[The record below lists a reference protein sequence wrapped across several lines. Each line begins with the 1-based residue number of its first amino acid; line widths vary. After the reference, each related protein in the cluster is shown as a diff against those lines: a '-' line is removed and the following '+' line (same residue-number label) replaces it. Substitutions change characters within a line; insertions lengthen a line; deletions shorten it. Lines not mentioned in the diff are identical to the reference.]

1 MPILAP
7 MDLSTVVVT
16 IGPIVAGYFIGG
28 IPFGLVVARL
38 IGGPDPRTIGS
49 GRTGGAN
56 VLRALGPRAALV
68 AGLLDAAKG
77 SVSALIPLVLGAPP
91 IVQVLAALAAI
102 LGHSRS
108 PYIGFGGGR
117 GIAPGFGGLLVIQPV
132 LALVIVPIFG
142 LILVGSR
149 ISSLASL
156 TSSALA
162 MVGLLIAV
170 FVFGMHPAYA
180 VYAVAGA
187 AMIWLFHTDNI
198 RRLLAGEERRIE
210 LKR

>member
-1 MPILAP
+1 
-7 MDLSTVVVT
+7 MDLSAVVVT

-38 IGGPDPRTIGS
+38 VGGPDPRTIGS

-77 SVSALIPLVLGAPP
+77 SVSALIPLLLGAPP

-108 PYIGFGGGR
+108 PFIGFGGGR
-117 GIAPGFGGLLVIQPV
+117 GIAPGFGGLAVIQPV
-132 LALVIVPIFG
+132 LALAIVPIFG

-162 MVGLLIAV
+162 GVGLLIAV

-187 AMIWLFHTDNI
+187 AMIWLFHSDNI
-198 RRLLAGEERRIE
+198 RRLLAGQERRIE

>member
-1 MPILAP
+1 MDAP
-7 MDLSTVVVT
+7 GLLVA
-16 IGPIVAGYFIGG
+16 IGPIIAAYFIGG
-28 IPFGLVVARL
+28 IPFGLVVARAV
-38 IGGPDPRTIGS
+38 GGPDPRTIGS

-68 AGLLDAAKG
+68 AGLLDAGKG
-77 SVSALIPLVLGAPP
+77 AASALIPLLLGSGPV
-91 IVQVLAALAAI
+91 VQVLAALAAI

-117 GIAPGFGGLLVIQPV
+117 GIAPGFGGLAVIQPV
-132 LALVIVPIFG
+132 LALIIVPIFG
-142 LILVGSR
+142 LILLAGR

-162 MVGLLIAV
+162 MVGLLVAV
-170 FVFGMHPAYA
+170 AVFGMHPIYA

-187 AMIWLFHTDNI
+187 GMIWLFHSDNI
-198 RRLLAGEERRIE
+198 RRLLAGQERRIDF
-210 LKR
+210 KR

>member
-1 MPILAP
+1 MPILPP
-7 MDLSTVVVT
+7 MDLSTVVVS
-16 IGPIVAGYFIGG
+16 IVPIIAGYFIGG

-38 IGGPDPRTIGS
+38 VGGPDPRTVGS

-77 SVSALIPLVLGAPP
+77 AVSALIPLLLGAPP

-108 PYIGFGGGR
+108 PFIGFGGGR
-117 GIAPGFGGLLVIQPV
+117 GIAPGFGGLAVIAPV
-132 LALVIVPIFG
+132 VALAIVPIFG
-142 LILVGSR
+142 LILIGSR

-170 FVFGMHPAYA
+170 VIFGMHPAYA

-187 AMIWLFHTDNI
+187 GMIWLFHTDNI
-198 RRLLAGEERRIE
+198 RRLLAGQERRID

>member
-1 MPILAP
+1 
-7 MDLSTVVVT
+7 MDLPTLAITV
-16 IGPIVAGYFIGG
+16 GPIVAGYFIGG
-28 IPFGLVVARL
+28 IPFGIVVAR
-38 IGGPDPRTIGS
+38 IVGGPDPRSLGS

-56 VLRALGPRAALV
+56 VARALGMRAALV

-77 SVSALIPLVLGAPP
+77 AVAAAIPLLLGSGPL
-91 IVQVLAALAAI
+91 VQVLAALAAI

-117 GIAPGFGGLLVIQPV
+117 GIAPGFGGLAVIQPLV
-132 LALVIVPIFG
+132 ALVVVPIFG
-142 LILVGSR
+142 IILVASR

-170 FVFGMHPAYA
+170 GAFGMHPAYA
-180 VYAVAGA
+180 VYAVGGA
-187 AMIWLFHTDNI
+187 AMIWLFHSDNI
-198 RRLLAGEERRIE
+198 QRLLNGQERRIE
-210 LKR
+210 FRR

>member
-1 MPILAP
+1 
-7 MDLSTVVVT
+7 MDLQALAITV
-16 IGPIVAGYFIGG
+16 GPIVAGYFIGG
-28 IPFGLVVARL
+28 IPFGIVVARVL
-38 IGGPDPRTIGS
+38 GGPDPRSLGS

-56 VLRALGPRAALV
+56 VARALGLRAAIV

-77 SVSALIPLVLGAPP
+77 AVAAAIPLLLGSGPL
-91 IVQVLAALAAI
+91 VQVLAALAAI

-117 GIAPGFGGLLVIQPV
+117 GIAPGFGGLAVIQPLIA
-132 LALVIVPIFG
+132 LAIVPIFG
-142 LILVGSR
+142 IILVASR

-170 FVFGMHPAYA
+170 AVFGMNPAYA
-180 VYAVAGA
+180 VYAVGGA
-187 AMIWLFHTDNI
+187 AMIWLFHSDNI
-198 RRLLAGEERRIE
+198 QRLLAGQERRIE
-210 LKR
+210 FRR

>member
-1 MPILAP
+1 
-7 MDLSTVVVT
+7 MDWSASLVA
-16 IGPIVAGYFIGG
+16 IGPIIAAYFIGG
-28 IPFGLVVARL
+28 IPFGLVVARAV
-38 IGGPDPRTIGS
+38 GGPDPRTIGS

-68 AGLLDAAKG
+68 AGLLDAGKG
-77 SVSALIPLVLGAPP
+77 AASALIPLLLGSGPV
-91 IVQVLAALAAI
+91 VQVLAALAAI

-117 GIAPGFGGLLVIQPV
+117 GIAPGFGGLAVIQPV
-132 LALVIVPIFG
+132 LALIIVPIFG
-142 LILVGSR
+142 LILLAGR

-162 MVGLLIAV
+162 MVGLLVAVAV
-170 FVFGMHPAYA
+170 FGLHPVYA

-187 AMIWLFHTDNI
+187 GMIWLFHSDNI
-198 RRLLAGEERRIE
+198 RRLLAGQERRIDF
-210 LKR
+210 KG